1 MAPTESQNVVLLR
14 EKVTLMDNAIKVLK
28 SVQEAKMVQ
37 LKKRQKKQQKD
48 EELQQNSHRKLM
60 ANNRETWHQTK

>member
-48 EELQQNSHRKLM
+48 EELQQNSHWKLM